1 MPISPPHLPSNL
13 PLKPVPEPKDKTPQL
28 MPNQLAEAFALF
40 YEESKKLELQQSDLQ
55 EKINQLTQEL
65 YDSNHRLAILLNAIP
80 AGVVL
85 LENNLVSLHN
95 PSVLKFLPEIT
106 IGQALALPPDW
117 QASIAPNEYLIEGP
131 KGKVTIQL
139 VRIDEGTRSIVQI
152 QDITANIQLHQQSQ
166 QENRLA
172 AMGKMAASIAHQFRT
187 PLATAL
193 LYSSHLCDGKIAVD
207 DAKEFA
213 ERLRKQLLG
222 LEKLSQ
228 DMLRFI
234 TNRPRKSELLSIH
247 NLIQTAEQGIRPLCE
262 KKGVQF
268 IADIDLPKDQ
278 LANVEQQAIV
288 NALLAILENALAVS
302 LPGHQIHIRANSKM
316 QHVTILIDDQGPGIP
331 KAMMDSLF
339 EPFSTG
345 HSNGTGL
352 GLAIA
357 KNALEA
363 HRGSIQAE
371 NLTQGGARFTIT
383 LPCINSL

>member
-1 MPISPPHLPSNL
+1 
-13 PLKPVPEPKDKTPQL
+13 
-28 MPNQLAEAFALF
+28 
-40 YEESKKLELQQSDLQ
+40 
-55 EKINQLTQEL
+55 
-65 YDSNHRLAILLNAIP
+65 
-80 AGVVL
+80 
-85 LENNLVSLHN
+85 
-95 PSVLKFLPEIT
+95 
-106 IGQALALPPDW
+106 
-117 QASIAPNEYLIEGP
+117 
-131 KGKVTIQL
+131 
-139 VRIDEGTRSIVQI
+139 
-152 QDITANIQLHQQSQ
+152 
-166 QENRLA
+166 
-172 AMGKMAASIAHQFRT
+172 MGKMAASIAHQFRT

-302 LPGHQIHIRANSKM
+302 LPGQQIHIRASSKM

>member
-1 MPISPPHLPSNL
+1 LPNSPPHLPSNMPSL
-13 PLKPVPEPKDKTPQL
+13 ELAKTAEEALSLK
-28 MPNQLAEAFALF
+28 PNQLAEAFALF
-40 YEESKKLELQQSDLQ
+40 YEESKKLESQQADLQ

-65 YDSNHRLAILLNAIP
+65 YDSNHRLGILLNAIP

-95 PSVLKFLPEIT
+95 PSVLNFLPQIEIGKPLT
-106 IGQALALPPDW
+106 LPSDW
-117 QASIAPNEYLIEGP
+117 QASIAPGEYLIESP
-131 KGKVTIQL
+131 TGKLTVQL
-139 VRIDEGTRSIVQI
+139 VRIDEGSRSIVQI
-152 QDITANIQLHQQSQ
+152 QDISANIHLHQQSQ

-193 LYSSHLCDGKIAVD
+193 LYSSHLCDGKIA
-207 DAKEFA
+207 AEESKEFA

-234 TNRPRKSELLSIH
+234 TNRPRKSELLSMARIV
-247 NLIQTAEQGIRPLCE
+247 QTAEQGIRPLCD
-262 KKGVQF
+262 KKGVQLLSQ
-268 IADIDLPKDQ
+268 IDLAKDQ
-278 LANVEQQAIV
+278 LVNVEQQAIV
-288 NALLAILENALAVS
+288 NALLAILENALEVS
-302 LPGHQIHIRANSKM
+302 EAGKHITMKASGNS
-316 QHVTILIDDQGPGIP
+316 QRVTIIIEDQGPGIP
-331 KAMMDSLF
+331 KAMIDSLF

-371 NLTQGGARFTIT
+371 NYVHGARFTIT
-383 LPCINSL
+383 LPCMNSL

>member
-1 MPISPPHLPSNL
+1 
-13 PLKPVPEPKDKTPQL
+13 

-85 LENNLVSLHN
+85 LESNLVSLYN

-106 IGQALALPPDW
+106 IGQELALPPDW

-131 KGKVTIQL
+131 KGRVTIQL

-193 LYSSHLCDGKIAVD
+193 LYSSHLCDGKITGD

-234 TNRPRKSELLSIH
+234 TNRPRKSEHLSIH

-302 LPGHQIHIRANSKM
+302 LPGQQIHIRASSKM

-331 KAMMDSLF
+331 KALMDSLF

-371 NLTQGGARFTIT
+371 NLAQGGARFTIT
-383 LPCINSL
+383 LPCISSL

>member
-1 MPISPPHLPSNL
+1 MPISPPHLPSSM
-13 PLKPVPEPKDKTPQL
+13 PAASPSEPPNESAQM

-40 YEESKKLELQQSDLQ
+40 YEESKKLESQQADLQQ
-55 EKINQLTQEL
+55 KINQLTQEL
-65 YDSNHRLAILLNAIP
+65 YDSNHRLGILLNAIP

-95 PSVLKFLPEIT
+95 PSVLNFLPT
-106 IGQALALPPDW
+106 IVIGKALTLPLDW
-117 QASIAPNEYLIEGP
+117 QPSIAPGEYLIENAEGRR
-131 KGKVTIQL
+131 TIQL

-152 QDITANIQLHQQSQ
+152 QDITANIRLHQQSQ

-193 LYSSHLCDGKIAVD
+193 LYSSHLCDGKIAAD
-207 DAKEFA
+207 ESQEFA
-213 ERLRKQLLG
+213 QRLRKQLLG

-234 TNRPRKSELLSIH
+234 TNRPRKSELVPITSI
-247 NLIQTAEQGIRPLCE
+247 LQTAEQGIRPLCE
-262 KKGVQF
+262 EKGVTLRSQMS
-268 IADIDLPKDQ
+268 IAKDQ
-278 LANVEQQAIV
+278 LVNVEQQAIV
-288 NALLAILENALAVS
+288 NALLAILENALEVS
-302 LPGHQIHIRANSKM
+302 EAGQTISITASGNHQR
-316 QHVTILIDDQGPGIP
+316 VTIVIDDQGPGIP
-331 KAMMDSLF
+331 NAMLESLF

-345 HSNGTGL
+345 HSSGTGL

-363 HRGSIQAE
+363 HRGSIHAE
-371 NLTQGGARFTIT
+371 NYDGGARFTII
-383 LPCINSL
+383 LPSMNSL